1 MLNRDQDYLNLL
13 VQPGSDHLIIP
24 NHVVDRE
31 RNILLRLE
39 GDDLL
44 QLFVF
49 KRWQF
54 NKTRKNR
61 LRGQRAIHRAVFDMQ
76 LAHHFTQRDSRLVQC
91 SVGLATLASRR
102 IERRFPQTIIQQD
115 QATVSLDA
123 ELCQTNGLG
132 PEIEADQAR

>member
-1 MLNRDQDYLNLL
+1 LL
-13 VQPGSDHLIIP
+13 VQPASDHLVIP
-24 NHVVDRE
+24 NHVVNRE

-39 GDDLL
+39 RNDFL

-49 KRWQF
+49 KGWQF

-61 LRGQRAIHRAVFDMQ
+61 LRGQRTIHRAVFDMQ
-76 LAHHFTQRDSRLVQC
+76 LAHHFTQRDGRLVQC

-115 QATVSLDA
+115 QATVGLDA
-123 ELCQTNGLG
+123 ELCQANGLG
-132 PEIEADQAR
+132 PKIETDQAR